1 MKTIVLWKKVESYTV
16 SIATVSIN
24 DLTVSIQAH
33 LLSIPQD
40 VSTSLLLYGTPFFFY
55 KCIVFEIFVTVN
67 WYKGKLVTSVDEDQT
82 IRNSFVYIK
91 YINVYCVYNVIVMK
105 ILLTRVNLWINM
117 ALFQKWISC
126 FLVMSFESTWNPVNG
141 ASVPAPQN
149 GPSTIEAQAKFFQ

>member
-33 LLSIPQD
+33 LLPTPQD

-55 KCIVFEIFVTVN
+55 KCIVFEIFVTVK

-82 IRNSFVYIK
+82 IRNLFVYIVE
-91 YINVYCVYNVIVMK
+91 YINV
-105 ILLTRVNLWINM
+105 
-117 ALFQKWISC
+117 
-126 FLVMSFESTWNPVNG
+126 
-141 ASVPAPQN
+141 
-149 GPSTIEAQAKFFQ
+149 